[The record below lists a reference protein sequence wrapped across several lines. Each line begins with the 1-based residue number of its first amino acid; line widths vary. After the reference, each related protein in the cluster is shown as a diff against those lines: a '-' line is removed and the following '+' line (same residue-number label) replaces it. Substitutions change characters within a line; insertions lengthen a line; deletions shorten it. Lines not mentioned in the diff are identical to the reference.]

1 MRSRSSLL
9 ALAPLLA
16 LTAIACSAPSDEES
30 SGSDEAAVTEL
41 KAYWADAK
49 RLDLGDLTRTTVG
62 FATQGLNDVL
72 STPSFA
78 AKFDPPS
85 VFAASADPNRV
96 IPDVSEIK
104 ALDTIVSGLAA
115 RFGEKELGT
124 EVNALRLKHLQS
136 GADQYFV
143 ESAFSTK
150 AGLSHGWSFGANGLS
165 DTSINV
171 GFDASAELVSRII
184 VAAKDDNIGTLV
196 KTPLVAAK
204 NMRGFIY
211 PRSVADVRGMKPGEM
226 FALRGLG
233 KVGGNFGLG
242 APILVAEPT
251 GGLAYR
257 VVVSAGVAGVVA
269 GQLDVQLVRMAGDE
283 VVVDVGV
290 ENGKGVSFHAAIKD
304 GWGVKGICEDGIR
317 CLRPVNLG
325 VGEVDLSRLVEKA
338 VEKRLNSYLSFK
350 IEGQASSASSRIS
363 LSRFRFH
370 LDAGNADEVEKALQ
384 QTLKF
389 DVRLAQALNNR
400 DLDEA
405 KPAVEAEF
413 DAVRAATT
421 ATRSFGFEL
430 LGMNIYHR
438 AVVKKEGSFVVQ
450 TPEGASTILFD
461 SVNKHGGWFQ
471 TDHGFTRTGI
481 AAQTLDARDPESFKS
496 EANLF
501 LQTAVGDKHMD
512 NDIIIDNVDAMLLPL
527 VGREGIDALDGPGN
541 AMQRMVWEKCP
552 VTKDQNGNTESWD
565 EQCNVTLLD
574 SAPMKDLKA
583 QGIAAIEPFA
593 KRLPAD
599 FAKIVRDAASTR
611 LTLQSVGI
619 HNLDAVNGPNA
630 SFTMDVRFDDKAL
643 GILSSHSKAEY
654 AAALREYLTA
664 VYADR
669 NKVGAG
675 MDKDAVRAQVDD
687 KWGSQ
692 IAKMSEKFEARA
704 KAYRLITDAERLVPT
719 TLAGRARFV
728 SYPMGVRYAV
738 DRDAAKTYE
747 SAIIDSTAHD
757 RSNAAS
763 RMFDDLM
770 KEADHINA
778 PLYDEHTAAYPLV
791 ALVPVENLELAMDVR
806 ADVKS
811 SFWVKRERYLKA
823 GFGSVAS
830 SAKGAEVST
839 IRAGMFDLDAIIK
852 GN

>member
-1 MRSRSSLL
+1 M
-9 ALAPLLA
+9 
-16 LTAIACSAPSDEES
+16 
-30 SGSDEAAVTEL
+30 
-41 KAYWADAK
+41 
-49 RLDLGDLTRTTVG
+49 
-62 FATQGLNDVL
+62 
-72 STPSFA
+72 
-78 AKFDPPS
+78 
-85 VFAASADPNRV
+85 
-96 IPDVSEIK
+96 
-104 ALDTIVSGLAA
+104 A
-115 RFGEKELGT
+115 R
-124 EVNALRLKHLQS
+124 
-136 GADQYFV
+136 
-143 ESAFSTK
+143 
-150 AGLSHGWSFGANGLS
+150 
-165 DTSINV
+165 I
-171 GFDASAELVSRII
+171 
-184 VAAKDDNIGTLV
+184 
-196 KTPLVAAK
+196 
-204 NMRGFIY
+204 
-211 PRSVADVRGMKPGEM
+211 
-226 FALRGLG
+226 
-233 KVGGNFGLG
+233 
-242 APILVAEPT
+242 
-251 GGLAYR
+251 
-257 VVVSAGVAGVVA
+257 
-269 GQLDVQLVRMAGDE
+269 
-283 VVVDVGV
+283 
-290 ENGKGVSFHAAIKD
+290 
-304 GWGVKGICEDGIR
+304 
-317 CLRPVNLG
+317 
-325 VGEVDLSRLVEKA
+325 DLSRLVEKA

-350 IEGQASSASSRIS
+350 IEGQASNASSRIS

-400 DLDEA
+400 DLAES

-430 LGMNIYHR
+430 LGMNMYHR

-450 TPEGASTILFD
+450 TPEGARTILFD

-481 AAQTLDARDPESFKS
+481 AAQTLDARNPESFKS

-501 LQTAVGDKHMD
+501 LQTAVGDTHMD
-512 NDIIIDNVDAMLLPL
+512 NDVIIDNVDAMLLPL
-527 VGREGIDALDGPGN
+527 VGREGIDALDVSGN

-552 VTKDQNGNTESWD
+552 VVEDQQRHTKSWD

-574 SAPMKDLKA
+574 SAPMKALKA

-599 FAKIVRDAASTR
+599 FAKIVRDAANTR

-643 GILSSHSKAEY
+643 GILTSRSKAEY
-654 AAALREYLTA
+654 AGALREYLTA

-687 KWGSQ
+687 KWGGD
-692 IAKMSEKFEARA
+692 IAKMADKFESRA
-704 KAYRLITDAERLVPT
+704 KAYRLITDAERLIPT
-719 TLAGRARFV
+719 TLAGKRFV
-728 SYPMGVRYAV
+728 SYPMGVRFSV
-738 DRDAAKTYE
+738 ERDAAKTYE
-747 SAIIDSTAHD
+747 SAAIDSTAHD
-757 RSNAAS
+757 RSLAAS

-770 KEADHINA
+770 KEADRINA
-778 PLYDEHTAAYPLV
+778 PLFDEHTAAYPLV

-823 GFGSVAS
+823 GFGSVAA

-839 IRAGMFDLDAIIK
+839 IRAGMFDLDAILE